1 MKPNVPYH
9 LARLEG
15 KITRR
20 LYHGALRF
28 IAQRKINIP
37 RSVPL
42 EVYAY
47 SGENNLPEQ
56 VASTRSFLANV
67 GRPKQFTVVS
77 DGVAAPGN
85 TRTFSGFAPALA
97 EVALARV
104 YGGIHFLASCTTAQ
118 TMGRLLAEQ
127 AMATQMVPLHGSGN
141 QEGDQG

>member
-77 DGVAAPGN
+77 DGSYTARSIALLEKIDKCVRVQTVAPPLPPGLPGQVQSFL
-85 TRTFSGFAPALA
+85 T
-97 EVALARV
+97 E
-104 YGGIHFLASCTTAQ
+104 HFT
-118 TMGRLLAEQ
+118 GRQLTLI
-127 AMATQMVPLHGSGN
+127 M
-141 QEGDQG
+141 